1 MKTKTLY
8 NLNDFN
14 DWLADHLVLNEMH
27 GVLEPSPTSYPCKV
41 HWYSEDPGLEF
52 ACCKLHYH
60 FTYEIMNKDVN
71 IQDILDWFENT
82 DFEMEYLDG
91 DGQFD
96 KELFIDDFKN
106 KFV

>member
-8 NLNDFN
+8 NLKDFN
-14 DWLADHLVLNEMH
+14 DWFADYLVLNEMH
-27 GVLEPSPTSYPCKV
+27 GVLEPSPLHYPCKV
-41 HWYSEDPGLEF
+41 HWEQEDPGEEF
-52 ACCKLHYH
+52 ACYKLRYH
-60 FTYEIMNKDVN
+60 FTYEITEKNVN
-71 IQDILDWFENT
+71 MQDIIDWFEDT

-96 KELFIDDFKN
+96 KELFINDFTN